1 MLSLIQFIVSVLLNK
16 KTSVICE
23 NDDQNKNVIGHL
35 IGYVSH
41 ISVGNTA
48 P

>member
-1 MLSLIQFIVSVLLNK
+1 MLSLIQFIGLILINK
-16 KTSVICE
+16 ETSVICE